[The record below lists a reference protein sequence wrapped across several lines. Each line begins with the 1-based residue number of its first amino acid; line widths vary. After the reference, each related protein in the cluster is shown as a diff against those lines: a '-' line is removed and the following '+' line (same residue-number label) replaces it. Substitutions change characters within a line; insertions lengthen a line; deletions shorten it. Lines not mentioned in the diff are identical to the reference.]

1 MSHDHGHGVLS
12 PSAMTC
18 HGQDHPSCIYYFRY
32 TVTDTL
38 TIYSDPAL
46 PRIIIHVISRV
57 TNDIVTPLIKMIC
70 KSSFKSIHIKPL
82 GIILQVGL
90 DLNHVRPKF

>member
-1 MSHDHGHGVLS
+1 MSGVTQKVMSHDHGHGVMS

-38 TIYSDPAL
+38 TIYNDPAL
-46 PRIIIHVISRV
+46 PRIIITHRIKS
-57 TNDIVTPLIKMIC
+57 TNDDIVTNSLVKMM
-70 KSSFKSIHIKPL
+70 
-82 GIILQVGL
+82 
-90 DLNHVRPKF
+90 